1 MLKSWF
7 FCCLFLP
14 FLIVEKQYML
24 KARTR
29 TGVGKR
35 WNSKRNTVKQS
46 LSLSRSDLHAQV
58 PVLLPRGHHNQYF
71 NRPLPVISIHIH
83 HTFPFCFIYYSNS
96 MYNFQ
101 SSESCF
107 SPHSI
112 TDLGEYSISEYKALA
127 YSFKQL
133 CIPGD
138 MP

>member
-1 MLKSWF
+1 MILL
-7 FCCLFLP
+7 LFV
-14 FLIVEKQYML
+14 FTIFVEKQYML
-24 KARTR
+24 KGGQELGWGRDEI
-29 TGVGKR
+29 VKEIQ
-35 WNSKRNTVKQS
+35 WNKS
-46 LSLSRSDLHAQV
+46 LSLSHSDLHPQV

-71 NRPLPVISIHIH
+71 NRTLPVISTHIH